1 MKLFFLSFP
10 IFNIDLL
17 TYRKLGI
24 TVFVFPKKEEE
35 KKMKRQRKFQK
46 NFVKGIENILRVVN
60 EEEVKFIN
68 LKIRITDR

>member
-1 MKLFFLSFP
+1 MYSQKKR
-10 IFNIDLL
+10 
-17 TYRKLGI
+17 RK
-24 TVFVFPKKEEE
+24 